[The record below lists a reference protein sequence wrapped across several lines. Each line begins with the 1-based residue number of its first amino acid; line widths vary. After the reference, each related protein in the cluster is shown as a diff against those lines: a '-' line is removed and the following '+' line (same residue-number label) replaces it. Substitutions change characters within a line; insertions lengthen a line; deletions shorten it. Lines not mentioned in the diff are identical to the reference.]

1 MDLNQ
6 LLHHHQRA
14 MMSANG
20 AASLEDR
27 QTYFDLVGYYARRI
41 RKFRERAGLPRYHWP
56 ERPNPLAPH
65 A

>member
-6 LLHHHQRA
+6 LLHQHQRA
-14 MMSANG
+14 LMNADG

-27 QTYFDLVGYYARRI
+27 QSYFDLVGYYASRI
-41 RKFRERAGLPRYHWP
+41 RKFRERLGLPRYHWP
-56 ERPNPLAPH
+56 ERQNPLAPR